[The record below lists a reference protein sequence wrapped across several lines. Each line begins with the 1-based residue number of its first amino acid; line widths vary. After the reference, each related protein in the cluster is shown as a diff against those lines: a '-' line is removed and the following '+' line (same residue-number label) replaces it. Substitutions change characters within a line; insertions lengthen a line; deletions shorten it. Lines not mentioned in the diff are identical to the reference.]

1 MAFKREDLRSRSTV
15 RTPERWFQPAW
26 YRRDKRVSA
35 VMIEI
40 NRRLYMDET
49 TGQKNA
55 GFAET
60 RATVQS
66 VVTGLVASTA

>member
-1 MAFKREDLRSRSTV
+1 
-15 RTPERWFQPAW
+15 
-26 YRRDKRVSA
+26 VSA

-55 GFAET
+55 GFAEA
-60 RATVQS
+60 RATVHS